1 VLFGSQTSKQD
12 WASAVLDAARESPVV
27 LQHRVE
33 SDRMRMPFRD
43 RDSGQQVTA
52 QVPCVLSPF
61 IIDGAAASVAV
72 RHMGP
77 GVPTRDVVIGA
88 SRRACQSTALLAPEP
103 PAQGPRGWFG
113 EGEQIDQ
120 RNVNGT

>member
-1 VLFGSQTSKQD
+1 MSGDGVFFGSQTSKQD
-12 WASAVLDAARESPVV
+12 WASAVVDAARESPVV

-33 SDRMRMPFRD
+33 PDRTTMPFHD
-43 RDSGQQVTA
+43 RDTGEQVTA
-52 QVPCVLSPF
+52 QVPFVLSPF
-61 IIDGAAASVAV
+61 LIDGAAASVKV

-88 SRRACQSTALLAPEP
+88 SRRACQSTALLAPEM

-113 EGEQIDQ
+113 KGELPQ
-120 RNVNGT
+120 